1 MTKKVDIY
9 WPRATVV
16 EADGSVMELKVEDG
30 LRWIYYA
37 YKQLKQWREE
47 YGERVTNEIIDVRGE
62 KKRLKYTIYVTD

>member
-1 MTKKVDIY
+1 MTKKVDKY